1 MLTRSDILEVIKP
14 LFQNRITF
22 FVLGFV
28 IWMTFIDED
37 NIFVRINLHRKVSEL
52 QEEKAQLQNA
62 IERDHRKMEE
72 LSSDRSQLEK
82 FAREEYFMKKSDEV
96 IFIVK

>member
-1 MLTRSDILEVIKP
+1 MLTRSDILEVVKP

-22 FVLGFV
+22 GVIIFV
-28 IWMTFIDED
+28 IWMAFFDED
-37 NIFVRINLHRKVSEL
+37 NVFVRINLSRKVSEL
-52 QEEKAQLQNA
+52 QEETAQLQST
-62 IERDHRKMEE
+62 IERDRRKMEE

-82 FAREEYFMKKSDEV
+82 FAREEYFMKKNDEV

>member
-1 MLTRSDILEVIKP
+1 MLTRSDILEVVKP

-22 FVLGFV
+22 GVIIFV
-28 IWMTFIDED
+28 IWMAFFDED
-37 NIFVRINLHRKVSEL
+37 NVFVRINLSRKVSEL
-52 QEEKAQLQNA
+52 QEEKAQLQST
-62 IERDHRKMEE
+62 IERDRRKMEE

-82 FAREEYFMKKSDEV
+82 FAREEYFMKKNDEV

>member
-22 FVLGFV
+22 GVIIFV
-28 IWMTFIDED
+28 IWMAFFDED
-37 NIFVRINLHRKVSEL
+37 NVFVRINLSRKVSEL
-52 QEEKAQLQNA
+52 QEEKAQLQST
-62 IERDHRKMEE
+62 IERDRRKMEE

-82 FAREEYFMKKSDEV
+82 FAREEYFMKKNDEV